1 MKFKNPF
8 SSLTKFEWMLWG
20 ISSVTVV
27 LTQAFAPQG
36 SIVSMLASLIGAA
49 ALIFIAKGNV
59 IGQILMIAFAILYGI
74 ISYHF
79 RYFGEMI
86 TYLGMSAP
94 MAVLAT
100 ISWIKHPYRDS
111 DCVKVDRLTKGKISI
126 LCLLTLLVTVAFY
139 LILGALD
146 TSNLVI
152 STVSVS
158 TSFLAAAL
166 TYLRSPY
173 YALGYAANDVVLI
186 VLWVLASVVDIS
198 YLSMVICFVMF
209 LVNDLYGFINWRRM
223 QRKQGQHL

>member
-94 MAVLAT
+94 MAVLAA

-173 YALGYAANDVVLI
+173 YALGYAVNDVVLI

>member
-94 MAVLAT
+94 MAVLAA

-126 LCLLTLLVTVAFY
+126 LCLLILLVTVAFY

-198 YLSMVICFVMF
+198 YLSMVVCFIMF
-209 LVNDLYGFINWRRM
+209 LVNDLYGFTNWRRM

>member
-8 SSLTKFEWMLWG
+8 SSLTKFEWILWG

-27 LTQAFAPQG
+27 LTQALAPQG
-36 SIVSMLASLIGAA
+36 NIVSMLASLIGAA

-59 IGQILMIAFAILYGI
+59 VGQMLMIAFSILYGI

-94 MAVLAT
+94 MAVLAA

-111 DCVKVDRLTKGKISI
+111 NCVKVDRLTKGKISI
-126 LCLLTLLVTVAFY
+126 LCILTLLVTAAFY

-146 TSNLVI
+146 TSNLII
-152 STVSVS
+152 STISVS
-158 TSFLAAAL
+158 TSFLAASL

-186 VLWVLASVVDIS
+186 VLWVLASMVDIS

-223 QRKQGQHL
+223 QRKQSQLL

>member
-8 SSLTKFEWMLWG
+8 SSLTKFEWILWG

-27 LTQAFAPQG
+27 LTQALAPQG
-36 SIVSMLASLIGAA
+36 NIVSMLASLIGAA

-59 IGQILMIAFAILYGI
+59 LGQLLMIVFAILYGI

-94 MAVLAT
+94 MAVLAA

-126 LCLLTLLVTVAFY
+126 LCILTLLVTAAFY

-146 TSNLVI
+146 TSNLII
-152 STVSVS
+152 STISVS
-158 TSFLAAAL
+158 TSFLAASL

-173 YALGYAANDVVLI
+173 YALGYAVNDVVLI
-186 VLWVLASVVDIS
+186 VLWVLASMVDIS

-223 QRKQGQHL
+223 QRKQSQLL

>member
-1 MKFKNPF
+1 
-8 SSLTKFEWMLWG
+8 
-20 ISSVTVV
+20 
-27 LTQAFAPQG
+27 
-36 SIVSMLASLIGAA
+36 
-49 ALIFIAKGNV
+49 LIFIAKGNV
-59 IGQILMIAFAILYGI
+59 LGQLLMIAFSILYGI

-94 MAVLAT
+94 MAVLAA

-126 LCLLTLLVTVAFY
+126 LCILTLLVTAAFY

-146 TSNLVI
+146 TSNLII
-152 STVSVS
+152 STISVS
-158 TSFLAAAL
+158 TSFLAASL

-186 VLWVLASVVDIS
+186 VLWVLASMVDIS

-223 QRKQGQHL
+223 QRKQSQLL

>member
-8 SSLTKFEWMLWG
+8 STLTKFEWILWVV
-20 ISSVTVV
+20 SSVTAV
-27 LTQAFAPQG
+27 LTQAIAPQG
-36 SIVSMLASLIGAA
+36 NLVSMLASLIGAA

-59 IGQILMIAFAILYGI
+59 LGQLLMIVFAILYGI

-100 ISWIKHPYRDS
+100 ISWIKHPYQDS
-111 DCVKVDRLTKGKISI
+111 ECVKVDRLTKAKISI
-126 LCLLTLLVTVAFY
+126 LCVLTLLVTAAFY
-139 LILGALD
+139 FILDALD
-146 TSNLVI
+146 TSNLII
-152 STVSVS
+152 STASVS
-158 TSFLAAAL
+158 TSFLAASL

-173 YALGYAANDVVLI
+173 YALGYAVNDAVLI
-186 VLWVLASVVDIS
+186 VLWVLASMVDIS

-223 QRKQGQHL
+223 QRKQSQLL

>member
-1 MKFKNPF
+1 
-8 SSLTKFEWMLWG
+8 
-20 ISSVTVV
+20 
-27 LTQAFAPQG
+27 
-36 SIVSMLASLIGAA
+36 
-49 ALIFIAKGNV
+49 
-59 IGQILMIAFAILYGI
+59 
-74 ISYHF
+74 
-79 RYFGEMI
+79 
-86 TYLGMSAP
+86 
-94 MAVLAT
+94 
-100 ISWIKHPYRDS
+100 
-111 DCVKVDRLTKGKISI
+111 
-126 LCLLTLLVTVAFY
+126 VAFY

-198 YLSMVICFVMF
+198 YLSMVVCFIMF

>member
-36 SIVSMLASLIGAA
+36 SIVSMLASLMGAA

-59 IGQILMIAFAILYGI
+59 IGQILMIVFAILYGI

-94 MAVLAT
+94 MAVLAA

-198 YLSMVICFVMF
+198 YLSMVVCFIMF

>member
-36 SIVSMLASLIGAA
+36 GIVSMLASLIGAA

-94 MAVLAT
+94 MAVLAA

-198 YLSMVICFVMF
+198 YLSMVVCFIMF